1 MLQVNPIPT
10 LERPATI
17 NPLQIFDRR
26 TTLRILN
33 VSDRTFDRI
42 EARGE
47 GPPITQ
53 LSPGRIG
60 YRASDLAAWLD
71 SRRRQQSAEQNS
83 AG

>member
-1 MLQVNPIPT
+1 MLQDGVKTIPT

-17 NPLQIFDRR
+17 NPLQVFDRS
-26 TTLRILN
+26 TTLKILN
-33 VSDRTFDRI
+33 LSDRTLDRL

-47 GPPITQ
+47 GPPKTQ
-53 LSPGRIG
+53 LSPGRVG

-71 SRRRQQSAEQNS
+71 NRRCQGV